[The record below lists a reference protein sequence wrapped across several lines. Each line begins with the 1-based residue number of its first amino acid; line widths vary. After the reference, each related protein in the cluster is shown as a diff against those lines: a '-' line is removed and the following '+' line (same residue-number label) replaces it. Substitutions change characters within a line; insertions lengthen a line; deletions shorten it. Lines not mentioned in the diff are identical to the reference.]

1 MPEYFKYSKTNERHM
16 AFPVDLVVN
25 PNTKVF
31 TAILLL
37 KGRGV
42 TFVIRN
48 HYVNWGDYSFLC

>member
-1 MPEYFKYSKTNERHM
+1 M

-31 TAILLL
+31 NAVRLL

-42 TFVIRN
+42 TFAIRHN
-48 HYVNWGDYSFLC
+48 YVNWGDYSFLC